1 MNELIANTPVALT
14 PEAQDPAEVAREL
27 IRRRQAA
34 DSLIKY
40 AEFMDDQY
48 YPYPVHYHIAEKLQA
63 VEQGKLR
70 RLAIFV
76 PPAIGKSRLSS
87 ELFPSWFCGRNPTL
101 EFILASYSADLAFG
115 FGRNVRNI
123 IKDERFRLVF
133 PGVKIAD
140 DAQSMN
146 EWKTFQGGEYKAEGV
161 LGGLIGFHAHIA
173 VIDDPFKSYESALSL
188 NNRRAVWAWYAS
200 VLLNRLRPYQDGPG
214 AVILI
219 MQRWHDDDLGGRIEK
234 LNEAGEEYW
243 DIIRLPSLAEA
254 DDPLGRAPGEALLP
268 EGPNMRSVEELHAIR
283 ARNPSLFMALHQQ
296 KPVSDEGDVFQ
307 PGWMKKVP
315 ENKIPENLTYY
326 GTSDYALTKGSGDY
340 TVHMIFGIDERGMI
354 YLVEVF
360 REQVEIFDGVE
371 SACELMLKYKPLKWL
386 HERVMMSKV
395 VGPLLRKRKA
405 ELGCWTVME
414 DVSVIGRGSKDSVN
428 RAGAIAGAMQMG
440 IFHVPE
446 NAEWLGELEHEI
458 SRFPNAR
465 YDDQIDC
472 LALLGMQL
480 SKLRSAIGA
489 TEVLS
494 GPTKVI
500 PSSVTFDEYVM
511 KNTRARRGM
520 PRRNEGIVV
529 PFPEASPLDDN
540 WGLDAS

>member
-1 MNELIANTPVALT
+1 VNKLLASTPVAHS

-27 IRRRQAA
+27 IRRKQAA
-34 DSLIKY
+34 GSLIKY
-40 AEFMDDQY
+40 AQFIDEKYEPFS
-48 YPYPVHYHIAEKLQA
+48 VHYSIAEKLQD
-63 VEQGKLR
+63 VEQGRLR

-87 ELFPSWFCGRNPTL
+87 EIFPSWFFGRNPEM
-101 EFILASYSADLAFG
+101 EFIQASYAADLAFG

-123 IKDERFRLVF
+123 IKDDRFRMVF
-133 PGVKIAD
+133 PGVRIAE

-146 EWKTFQGGEYKAEGV
+146 EWKTSEGGEYKAEGV

-188 NNRRAVWAWYAS
+188 NNRRAVWDWYAS
-200 VLLNRLRPYQDGPG
+200 VLLNRLRPYKDGPG

-234 LNEAGEEYW
+234 LNEEGEEYW

-307 PGWMKKVP
+307 PGWIKKVP
-315 ENKIPENLTYY
+315 ESRIPRNMTYY

-340 TVHMIFGIDERGMI
+340 TVHMIFGIDEEGMI
-354 YLVEVF
+354 YLVDLY
-360 REQVEIFDGVE
+360 RGQVEIFEGIE
-371 SACELMLKYKPLKWL
+371 RACEFMLEYRPLKWF
-386 HERVMMSKV
+386 HERVMMGKI

-405 ELGCWTVME
+405 ELSCWTVME
-414 DVSVIGRGSKDSVN
+414 DISVIGRGSKDSAN

-440 IFHVPE
+440 IFHVPD
-446 NAEWLGELEHEI
+446 NVPWLGDLEHEL
-458 SRFPNAR
+458 SRFPNTR
-465 YDDQIDC
+465 YDDQVDC
-472 LALLGMQL
+472 LALLGMKL
-480 SKLRSAIGA
+480 SKLRSAVGA
-489 TEVLS
+489 VEVITGS
-494 GPTKVI
+494 NKIV
-500 PSSVTFDEYVM
+500 PSAFTFDEYVM
-511 KNTRARRGM
+511 RNTRARRGVK
-520 PRRNEGIVV
+520 RRSEGIVV

-540 WGLDAS
+540 WGLDTP